1 MIEVKHIDIEE
12 VCRETQAMIKVD
24 GILHIDESPDYEVL
38 EKVPVFKHGATL
50 FIEGMKN
57 PMNCVGF
64 IYLPFHITCEAKVR
78 RLNTLID
85 ALNDLLKST

>member
-1 MIEVKHIDIEE
+1 MIEDNLTKI
-12 VCRETQAMIKVD
+12 CRETEAMIKVD

-38 EKVPVFKHGATL
+38 EKVPVFKHGSTL

-64 IYLPFHITCEAKVR
+64 IYLPFHITGEAKVS
-78 RLNTLID
+78 RLNKILN
-85 ALNDLLKST
+85 ALNSPLAFH